1 MKYTCPRN
9 PSHDRAYALH
19 HESVCHVFSTSHDA
33 LTYIEDM
40 RNTYEGEG
48 YEGPLYCYEC
58 DRFDNVETILAPQ
71 AEEVLS

>member
-1 MKYTCPRN
+1 
-9 PSHDRAYALH
+9 
-19 HESVCHVFSTSHDA
+19 VFSTENDA

-58 DRFDNVETILAPQ
+58 DRFSNRKTELAPL
-71 AEEVLS
+71 AADIIA